1 MNIDATLHIS
11 DINREYYEQ
20 DVAEILENL
29 IDKEQSIVF
38 GNQQEIPNQAIL
50 DRVKESLITNI
61 DKLIEFP
68 EEFNFNLYDLDKN
81 TDIEDE
87 FWKELD
93 SRLYKAFTKY
103 HFTDMDGINI
113 DYRKDIDLNDYDVK
127 SWEEFLE
134 LYNNNEVLVL
144 FKNDNMIIYIDYYR
158 PIDITSVEFK

>member
-1 MNIDATLHIS
+1 MNIYATLHIG
-11 DINREYYEQ
+11 DINREFYEQ
-20 DVAEILENL
+20 DVTEVIEKI
-29 IDKEQSIVF
+29 IDKEQSRIF
-38 GNQQEIPNQAIL
+38 GNQEIPSQAIL
-50 DRVKESLITNI
+50 DKVKESLITNI
-61 DKLIEFP
+61 DKLIKFP

-81 TDIEDE
+81 TDIEDA

-113 DYRKDIDLNDYDVK
+113 VYRKDVDLYDYYVK

-134 LYNNNEVLVL
+134 LYDNNEVIVL
-144 FKNDNMIIYIDYYR
+144 FKNDNMIIYMEYYK